1 MKRVYIDF
9 DSTLYDTEVVKKNL
23 NDIIAD
29 GVIENVSDCD
39 KNVVI
44 EEIKQAKASG
54 VKSVIG
60 LCKFFESKYSL
71 EKDCIKKRFQNF
83 LAKGEELLYSDSI
96 DFLKRLSQKGYE
108 VNILTYTS
116 REDFEYQMLKV
127 MGAKISD
134 YVDNIIMCSKSK
146 GELGLDYQKE
156 VVFEG
161 EPEHCFVDDNPREL
175 VSLFN
180 AGVSPDRLFRIKR
193 NGASYSDVTISEF
206 EAKEYANFE
215 DIEI

>member
-9 DSTLYDTEVVKKNL
+9 DSTLYNTEVIKKNM

-29 GVIENVSDCD
+29 GVCENALNCD

-44 EEIKQAKASG
+44 KEIKQAKSSG
-54 VKSVIG
+54 VISVIG
-60 LCKFFESKYSL
+60 LCKFFENKYSL
-71 EKDCIKKRFQNF
+71 EKNCIKKRFQDF
-83 LAKGEELLYSDSI
+83 LAKGEELLYSDSL
-96 DFLKRLSQKGYE
+96 DFLKSLSQKGYE

-116 REDFEYQMLKV
+116 KEDFEYQMLKV
-127 MGAKISD
+127 MGSKISD
-134 YVDNIIMCSKSK
+134 FVDNIFMCSKTK
-146 GELGLDYQKE
+146 GELGLDYE
-156 VVFEG
+156 TS
-161 EPEHCFVDDNPREL
+161 CFVDDNPKEL
-175 VSLFN
+175 VSLYK

-193 NGASYSDVTISEF
+193 NGASYSDVIISDF

>member
-1 MKRVYIDF
+1 MKRVYIDL
-9 DSTLYDTEVVKKNL
+9 DSTLYNTGVIKKNM

-29 GVIENVSDCD
+29 GVCDNALNSD
-39 KNVVI
+39 KNVVL
-44 EEIKQAKASG
+44 EEIKQAKENG

-60 LCKFFESKYSL
+60 LCRFFENRYGL
-71 EKDCIKKRFQNF
+71 ENGSIKKRFQDF
-83 LAKGEELLYSDSI
+83 LSQGEELLYSDSL

-116 REDFEYQMLKV
+116 KEDFEYQMLKV

-134 YVDNIIMCSKSK
+134 CVDNIFMCSKSK
-146 GELGLDYQKE
+146 GELGLDYE
-156 VVFEG
+156 TSY
-161 EPEHCFVDDNPREL
+161 FVDDNPKEL
-175 VSLFN
+175 VSLFK

-193 NGASYSDVTISEF
+193 NGASYSDVIISEF
-206 EAKEYANFE
+206 EAKEYTNFE

>member
-9 DSTLYDTEVVKKNL
+9 DSTLYDTGAIKKVM

-29 GVIENVSDCD
+29 GVCDNISGVD
-39 KNVVI
+39 KNVVL
-44 EEIKQAKASG
+44 EEIKEAKANG

-60 LCKFFESKYSL
+60 LCKFFENRYGL
-71 EKDCIKKRFQNF
+71 EKDTIKNMLKDF
-83 LAKGEELLYSDSI
+83 LARGDMLLYADSI

-116 REDFEYQMLKV
+116 KEDFEYQMLKV
-127 MGAKISD
+127 MGSKISD
-134 YVDNIIMCSKSK
+134 YVDNIFMCSKKK
-146 GELGLDYQKE
+146 GELALEYQTS
-156 VVFEG
+156 
-161 EPEHCFVDDNPREL
+161 CFFDDNPREL

-193 NGASYSDVTISEF
+193 AGAGYS
-206 EAKEYANFE
+206 
-215 DIEI
+215 DIEITEFESQEYSNFDDIEI

>member
-9 DSTLYDTEVVKKNL
+9 DSTLYNTEVIKKNL

-39 KNVVI
+39 KNVVL
-44 EEIKQAKASG
+44 EEINQAKASG

-60 LCKFFESKYSL
+60 LCNFFENKYNL
-71 EKDCIKKRFQNF
+71 EKGCIKKRFQDF
-83 LAKGEELLYSDSI
+83 LAKGEELLYPDSTK
-96 DFLKRLSQKGYE
+96 FLKRLSQKGYE

-116 REDFEYQMLKV
+116 KEDFEYQMLKV
-127 MGAKISD
+127 MGSKISD
-134 YVDNIIMCSKSK
+134 YVNNIIMCSRTK
-146 GELGLDYQKE
+146 GELGLDYQTS
-156 VVFEG
+156 
-161 EPEHCFVDDNPREL
+161 CFVDDNPREL
-175 VSLFN
+175 VSLFK

-193 NGASYSDVTISEF
+193 NGASYSDVIISEF
-206 EAKEYANFE
+206 EAKEYTNFE

>member
-9 DSTLYDTEVVKKNL
+9 DSTLYDTEVIKKNL

-29 GVIENVSDCD
+29 GVCQNKFGCD
-39 KNVVI
+39 KNVVL
-44 EEIKQAKASG
+44 EEIKQAKESG

-60 LCKFFESKYSL
+60 LCKFFENKYSL
-71 EKDCIKKRFQNF
+71 EKDCIKKGFQIF
-83 LAKGEELLYSDSI
+83 LASGEKLLYSDSI

-116 REDFEYQMLKV
+116 KEDFEYQMLKV
-127 MGAKISD
+127 MGSKISS
-134 YVDNIIMCSKSK
+134 YVDNIIMCSRAK
-146 GELGLDYQKE
+146 GELGFDYQTS
-156 VVFEG
+156 
-161 EPEHCFVDDNPREL
+161 CFVDDNPREL
-175 VSLFN
+175 VSLFK

-193 NGASYSDVTISEF
+193 NGASYSDVIISEF
-206 EAKEYANFE
+206 EVKEYTNFE

>member
-9 DSTLYDTEVVKKNL
+9 DSTLYDTGAIKKVM

-29 GVIENVSDCD
+29 GVCD
-39 KNVVI
+39 NISGVEKNVI
-44 EEIKQAKASG
+44 LEEIKDAKANG

-60 LCKFFESKYSL
+60 LCKFFENRYGL
-71 EKDCIKKRFQNF
+71 EKDTIKNMFKDF
-83 LAKGEELLYSDSI
+83 LARGDALLYADSI

-116 REDFEYQMLKV
+116 KEDFEYQMLKV
-127 MGAKISD
+127 MGSKISD
-134 YVDNIIMCSKSK
+134 YVDNIFMCSKKK
-146 GELGLDYQKE
+146 GELALEYE
-156 VVFEG
+156 TS
-161 EPEHCFVDDNPREL
+161 CFVDDNPREL

-193 NGASYSDVTISEF
+193 AGASYSDIEITEF
-206 EAKEYANFE
+206 ESQEYSSFD